1 MKTFISPIY
10 GKGQQVRSYSTEWT
24 TPKRDIQCSI
34 SEEMRYE
41 QIMDGLYIVAQNKK
55 CNRLFKRVLRFLIR
69 QMCEML
75 VSSYKKVIYDEFN
88 IT

>member
-1 MKTFISPIY
+1 MKTCISPIY

-55 CNRLFKRVLRFLIR
+55 CNRLFKRVLRFLNGFAKCARCQFI
-69 QMCEML
+69 QKGDL
-75 VSSYKKVIYDEFN
+75 
-88 IT
+88 